1 MDFGLCADSWLF
13 AGGNWWVGD
22 DDDDGYG
29 SCFTAYVSFYD
40 VHRTEWGRKARAR
53 LDEELKEYPHLEVK
67 VKQVTYTRVWIVT
80 AVYILLYLFWF
91 WVYLAV

>member
-13 AGGNWWVGD
+13 AGGNWWFGVVMMTVMALALQLTFL
-22 DDDDGYG
+22 
-29 SCFTAYVSFYD
+29 FTMF
-40 VHRTEWGRKARAR
+40 HRTEWGRKARAR